1 MRLIVFLFKPILTSK
16 RNSRDELARQTP
28 CIFRHALAFF
38 SMTLRPFLL
47 LIFILSSHEIGTL
60 SLSFIFETK
69 NHQVK
74 KRGSLSN
81 LARLG
86 ERKRYDETIEE
97 YV

>member
-1 MRLIVFLFKPILTSK
+1 MALRSVFF
-16 RNSRDELARQTP
+16 
-28 CIFRHALAFF
+28 
-38 SMTLRPFLL
+38 L

-69 NHQVK
+69 NHRVK
-74 KRGSLSN
+74 KRGFLSN